1 MVPMS
6 CTASPSPR
14 LLARRAFLWV
24 RARAAAPLNNSL
36 NAGLLCPKS
45 GSPPQP
51 SFSHGAA
58 TSRMGLDTP
67 KKFPLGTGGAKLAL
81 EHGKA

>member
-1 MVPMS
+1 MALVP

-24 RARAAAPLNNSL
+24 RARAAAPLNNFL
-36 NAGLLCPKS
+36 NAGLLCPRS

-51 SFSHGAA
+51 NFSHGAA
-58 TSRMGLDTP
+58 TSRMELDTP
-67 KKFPLGTGGAKLAL
+67 KKIPLGAGGAKLAL